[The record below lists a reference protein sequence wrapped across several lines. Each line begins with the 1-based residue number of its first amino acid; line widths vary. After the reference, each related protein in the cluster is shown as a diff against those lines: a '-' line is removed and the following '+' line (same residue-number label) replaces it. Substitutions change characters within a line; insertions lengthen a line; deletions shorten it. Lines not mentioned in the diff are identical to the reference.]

1 MRRAAP
7 MARKREVGEE
17 GLLGVLPGRVSPT
30 PIATQ
35 GCFGAPSH
43 EKVRRI
49 PPKAGHSVQ

>member
-35 GCFGAPSH
+35 ECFGAPNH
-43 EKVRRI
+43 EKVRSI